1 VKYKRWKNRLY
12 LLTKRVIKYGGHF
25 ENLLWEETEGISRI
39 FIFHAMH
46 RLSFFIPLLGIYP
59 KECTPKYGRGPC
71 ITMITATL
79 FTTAKLWKQSTC
91 PKTDEWIKKC
101 VIYTQWSSI

>member
-1 VKYKRWKNRLY
+1 VESSSGVHQN
-12 LLTKRVIKYGGHF
+12 TKI
-25 ENLLWEETEGISRI
+25 NLPYYIEIL
-39 FIFHAMH
+39 
-46 RLSFFIPLLGIYP
+46 LLGIYP